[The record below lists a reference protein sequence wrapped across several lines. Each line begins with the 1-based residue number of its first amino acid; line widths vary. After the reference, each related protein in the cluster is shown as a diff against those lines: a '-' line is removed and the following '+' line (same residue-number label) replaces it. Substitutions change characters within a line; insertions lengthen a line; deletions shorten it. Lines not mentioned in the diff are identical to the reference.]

1 VVLEHTKVDDSPVLV
16 FLFSCLC
23 CLFVCLFGRHQTL
36 AANIVCPGASTLLSN
51 LLRSETL
58 QFVAPTQHAEN
69 AKKTE
74 ATTRENEQ
82 KGSRRDFNT
91 QLTAVP
97 VLKTNGSR
105 KKKFRRS
112 SSGGEKASDSDSDSS
127 DTSSATS
134 IEMQESSALEVEA
147 GEWSYEYQWG
157 MSHEMYPL
165 DFTSPFYGLKFSWIV
180 TVLYQ
185 Q

>member
-1 VVLEHTKVDDSPVLV
+1 MFATALWYLNTRRCTTHLFFFS
-16 FLFSCLC
+16 FLL
-23 CLFVCLFGRHQTL
+23 LFVWRHQTL

-69 AKKTE
+69 AKKTG
-74 ATTRENEQ
+74 ATTREDEQ
-82 KGSRRDFNT
+82 NGSRRDFNT

-105 KKKFRRS
+105 MKKFRRSS

-127 DTSSATS
+127 ETSSATS
-134 IEMQESSALEVEA
+134 IEMQEFSSLEAEA